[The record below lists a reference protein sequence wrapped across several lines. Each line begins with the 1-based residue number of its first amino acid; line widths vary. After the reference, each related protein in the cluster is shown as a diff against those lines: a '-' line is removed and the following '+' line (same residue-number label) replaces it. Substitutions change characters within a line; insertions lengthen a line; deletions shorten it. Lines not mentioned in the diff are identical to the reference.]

1 MKYNFPTCN
10 SEKILRELNHSIHR
24 LYKTLRYEQENRET
38 LLEEREE
45 LFELRS
51 WVESHLAFP
60 IPPKDR
66 RFFYK
71 EDK

>member
-10 SEKILRELNHSIHR
+10 SEKILREINYSIHT
-24 LYKTLRYEQENRET
+24 LDNTLRYEQENREI

-51 WVESHLAFP
+51 WVEAHLAFP
-60 IPPKDR
+60 KPPRSRKVIYR
-66 RFFYK
+66 EGK
-71 EDK
+71 